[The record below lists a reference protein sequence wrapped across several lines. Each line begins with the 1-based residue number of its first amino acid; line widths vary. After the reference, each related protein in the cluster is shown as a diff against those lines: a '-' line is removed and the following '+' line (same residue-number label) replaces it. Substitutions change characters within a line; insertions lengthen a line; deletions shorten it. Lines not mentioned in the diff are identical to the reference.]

1 QNELKK
7 VVEFARP
14 LEASVTM
21 MHITY
26 PEEFLLDKEEAEATL
41 QKAIDYKVS
50 LLAPERDF
58 TYTLM
63 EEIENAIKLYK
74 PSLLVLFTDQSR
86 SMFEKLILSSNAE
99 EYSFY
104 GKIPLLTFNKERKK

>member
-1 QNELKK
+1 
-7 VVEFARP
+7 

-41 QKAIDYKVS
+41 QTAIGYKVN
-50 LLAPERDF
+50 LLTPERDF

-63 EEIENAIKLYK
+63 EEIENAIKFYN
-74 PSLLVLFTDQSR
+74 PSVLVLFTDRSR
-86 SMFEKLILSSNAE
+86 PMFEKLIFGSNAE
-99 EYSFY
+99 SYSFY
-104 GKIPLLTFNKERKK
+104 GQIPLLTFNKEKK